1 MKMLILCLFLTL
13 PFSLNA
19 QSPQSASSQ
28 PDTTGLPDL
37 VVNSKLLGDQWVVRD
52 EQLDATL
59 CSVEEGSVTPGVRT
73 IIRFTVE
80 THNIGNADII
90 VVVPNAPVSANA

>member
-1 MKMLILCLFLTL
+1 MLVLCVFLTL

-19 QSPQSASSQ
+19 QSPQSPSSQ

-52 EQLDATL
+52 EQLDSTL
-59 CSVEEGSVTPGVRT
+59 CSVEEGGVTPGLRRIV
-73 IIRFTVE
+73 RFTV
-80 THNIGNADII
+80 
-90 VVVPNAPVSANA
+90 